1 MKYIAA
7 VCSVFLLCAC
17 LFSCFPNGDEASIY
31 DDVLRL
37 HVIAHSDSDEDQAVK
52 LEVRDAVL
60 AYTSEKLGECETFD
74 EACHAAETMLGGI
87 KEAAV
92 KRLAECGY
100 DYSVK
105 VSLSRETYPRR
116 YYSGA
121 VLPAGEYNSLR
132 VMLGDAEGHNW
143 WCVLFPT
150 VCTGFAS
157 ARDDKVTKYDDDST
171 PAGLTPGEYRMIR
184 GAGSG
189 VRWKIKLRILEI
201 LEDSLAG
208 LKKQN
213 NGSAF
218 IG

>member
-7 VCSVFLLCAC
+7 VCSVFLLCTC
-17 LFSCFPNGDEASIY
+17 VFSCFPNRDEAAIY

-37 HVIAHSDSDEDQAVK
+37 HVIARSDSDEDQAVK

-60 AYTSEKLGECETFD
+60 TYTSQKLGECETFD
-74 EACHAAETMLGGI
+74 EAYHAAEDMLGGI
-87 KEAAV
+87 KDAAASC
-92 KRLAECGY
+92 LSECGY
-100 DYSVK
+100 DYPVT

-157 ARDDKVTKYDDDST
+157 VKTDKTSAYRDESI

-184 GAGSG
+184 GAESG

-201 LEDSLAG
+201 LEDSLSG
-208 LKKQN
+208 FKK
-213 NGSAF
+213 
-218 IG
+218 